1 MISRNLNI
9 GNFNKLP
16 VLNLRDF
23 RFNIPISNV
32 RLNGLFGGGGG
43 NGLVAKLCPTLV
55 DTMDCSLPGS
65 PLSMKFPREE
75 YWSG

>member
-1 MISRNLNI
+1 METLTRYL
-9 GNFNKLP
+9 

-32 RLNGLFGGGGG
+32 RVNGLFGGGGG
-43 NGLVAKLCPTLV
+43 GGSGSLVTKLCPTLV

-65 PLSMKFPREE
+65 PLSMKFPRKE

>member
-1 MISRNLNI
+1 METLTSYL
-9 GNFNKLP
+9 

-23 RFNIPISNV
+23 QFSILISNV

-43 NGLVAKLCPTLV
+43 GGGGGLVARLYPTLV
-55 DTMDCSLPGS
+55 DTVDCSLPGS
-65 PLSMKFPREE
+65 PLSMKFPRQE